1 MDVVDSVTPVII
13 KRYLAT
19 ISVKERV
26 RQLV

>member
-19 ISVKERV
+19 ISVKEWGC
-26 RQLV
+26 QLL